1 MNSESK
7 PKPNRHQRRRLAVQT
22 RAGQAPVTEPTG
34 NEKERL
40 RKLEVTLEMMRVA
53 FNRNHKAYA
62 SAIGAADGQFAVL
75 RAVINDIHR
84 DVRALREYIQDR
96 LPPLANESNVI
107 PGETAVTPLVTDEK
121 TGDVSGGDIS
131 WEGYYAMYNEYQERL
146 QAEEAAAK
154 KAEAEASAAGAILAI
169 DALPPT
175 TEEIFGGDYGGGNRP
190 VSESSAHTNGAPG

>member
-1 MNSESK
+1 
-7 PKPNRHQRRRLAVQT
+7 
-22 RAGQAPVTEPTG
+22 
-34 NEKERL
+34 
-40 RKLEVTLEMMRVA
+40 
-53 FNRNHKAYA
+53 
-62 SAIGAADGQFAVL
+62 
-75 RAVINDIHR
+75 VINDIHR

-175 TEEIFGGDYGGGNRP
+175 TEEIFGGDYGSGNRP